1 MWTRTKSQTK
11 STKTEGK
18 RKSKK
23 IWQTSRVYSGILISQ
38 AVRAGKKGR
47 ETTKSK
53 TRWKRRK
60 HVEGIGGSPWVCNE
74 KPFCLC
80 RACTHT
86 VSFPSKAGKWENILR
101 PDRKREKKKEGKKMN
116 FNPIHESSS
125 LDRALGGERGG
136 GEERGRGLFCQK
148 LALGDKGRRRRED
161 FSFPSPVF
169 P

>member
-1 MWTRTKSQTK
+1 MNKNK
-11 STKTEGK
+11 EPNKKYEDGGK
-18 RKSKK
+18 EEEQENMTNEPSLLGDINFPGCK
-23 IWQTSRVYSGILISQ
+23 G
-38 AVRAGKKGR
+38 GKKG
-47 ETTKSK
+47 EEVTKSK

-74 KPFCLC
+74 KPFFLC
-80 RACTHT
+80 CACTHT
-86 VSFPSKAGKWENILR
+86 VYPPRKAGKWENILR
-101 PDRKREKKKEGKKMN
+101 PDRKRGKKKEGEKMN

-125 LDRALGGERGG
+125 LDRALGWERGG